1 MRISFQLILLAV
13 VPLVVTACE
22 KKPSYTEQLEI
33 KKAQTIQKVEDFHK
47 RQGTNTEWFRVME
60 SGEAFTVEIQQA
72 LLSDDSPRLIIAD
85 LLDIARSGQKLVATF
100 GETWMEP
107 DPLFRL
113 EVTPEQAEEIAKII
127 PQDDRGMARF
137 AVAFRPES
145 VNRPILKIDA
155 EAYEEYAEVELQ
167 NSRATII
174 TGSCIAWE
182 YLGTSSIEMS
192 EFISHQNKKP

>member
-1 MRISFQLILLAV
+1 VRISFQLILLAV

-22 KKPSYTEQLEI
+22 KKPTYAEQLEI
-33 KKAQTIQKVEDFHK
+33 EKAQTLQKVEDFHN
-47 RQGTNTEWFRVME
+47 RQDTNSEWFRVMD

-100 GETWMEP
+100 GETWMES

-113 EVTPEQAEEIAKII
+113 EVTPAQAEEIQKTI
-127 PQDDRGMARF
+127 PMEDRGSARF

-145 VNRPILKIDA
+145 LIRPIIKIDA
-155 EAYEEYAEVELQ
+155 EGYDENAEVELQ
-167 NSRATII
+167 SSRAIII
-174 TGSCIAWE
+174 TGGCVAWQ
-182 YLGTSSIEMS
+182 YLGPSGIDMS
-192 EFISHQNKKP
+192 DFIKSQSK